1 MESIEYV
8 MVSTHGEGTEET
20 GEYTAFNFMTKS
32 NEYIIIWEKYG
43 EKWGLDGASPS
54 VRDFLKGVIF
64 SIVFHDLG

>member
-43 EKWGLDGASPS
+43 EK
-54 VRDFLKGVIF
+54 
-64 SIVFHDLG
+64 